1 MIDNKENILN
11 GGSPSAQGEQSR
23 IPDNG
28 PDGSPVR
35 QQDAGKDK
43 APVPRQE
50 QEKDL
55 NRLPEQIEEPET
67 EQNIGPDQN
76 AEQEFEQE
84 TPATQDRPDEE
95 QPAAQDQPQTAGQG
109 LAPAQGQAH
118 GQTPNR
124 GRGPAPFQNQNRNQN
139 FQPGGQAHGRAR
151 QLPQQT
157 EPAPPPP
164 TPVGKPIAIRFKM
177 MGEFYFLYDEGLELK
192 PREKVIVKISKGK
205 DIAEVAMTEFPQEFK
220 VTDPQL
226 RILRRVNEAD
236 IAQQER
242 NAQREKEAFGICL
255 SKIKKLELP
264 MKLLAVKYTFDGS
277 RITFYFKADSKV
289 DFRKLVRELAA
300 VFRTRIELRQIGPRD
315 ETELFGGL
323 GVCGRR
329 VCCTYW
335 CCKAKPVISVDSPK
349 VPFAGLQGMSNKALG
364 LCSRPLCCLR
374 YEGDAEPCCKIAVPA
389 VNSKITID
397 EQNGVLKLI
406 DMKANQ
412 VCIQLDGEEAEL
424 NISYEDFLL
433 KLNEGKAK
441 KI

>member
-1 MIDNKENILN
+1 MIDNNENILN

-23 IPDNG
+23 TPDSG
-28 PDGSPVR
+28 PDLKPVQ
-35 QQDAGKDK
+35 QQDTGKDK
-43 APVPRQE
+43 APVQRQE
-50 QEKDL
+50 QDL
-55 NRLPEQIEEPET
+55 DQLPEQNPEE
-67 EQNIGPDQN
+67 NIVQAQN
-76 AEQEFEQE
+76 AEQESEPE
-84 TPATQDRPDEE
+84 PAINQDQQPEE
-95 QPAAQDQPQTAGQG
+95 QPAAQDHTQTTEQG
-109 LAPAQGQAH
+109 LAQTQGQA
-118 GQTPNR
+118 QTPNR
-124 GRGPAPFQNQNRNQN
+124 GRGQAPFQNSNQNRNQN
-139 FQPGGQAHGRAR
+139 FPQGRAR
-151 QLPQQT
+151 QQHPQQQQQNT

-205 DIAEVAMTEFPQEFK
+205 DIAEVAMIEFPQEFK

-236 IAQQER
+236 ISQQER

-335 CCKAKPVISVDSPK
+335 CCRAKPVISVDSPK

-374 YEGDAEPCCKIAVPA
+374 YEGDAEPCCKISLPA
-389 VNSKITID
+389 VNSKIVID

-424 NISYEDFLL
+424 NMSYEDFLL

>member
-1 MIDNKENILN
+1 
-11 GGSPSAQGEQSR
+11 Q
-23 IPDNG
+23 
-28 PDGSPVR
+28 
-35 QQDAGKDK
+35 
-43 APVPRQE
+43 
-50 QEKDL
+50 
-55 NRLPEQIEEPET
+55 
-67 EQNIGPDQN
+67 
-76 AEQEFEQE
+76 
-84 TPATQDRPDEE
+84 TQ
-95 QPAAQDQPQTAGQG
+95 
-109 LAPAQGQAH
+109 
-118 GQTPNR
+118 NR
-124 GRGPAPFQNQNRNQN
+124 GRGPAPFQNSNQNRNQN
-139 FQPGGQAHGRAR
+139 FPQGRAR
-151 QLPQQT
+151 QQQQNA
-157 EPAPPPP
+157 EPVPPPP
-164 TPVGKPIAIRFKM
+164 TPVGKPIAIRFKP

-205 DIAEVAMTEFPQEFK
+205 DIAEVAMIEFPQEFK

-226 RILRRVNEAD
+226 RILRRVNDAD
-236 IAQQER
+236 ISQQER

-264 MKLLAVKYTFDGS
+264 MKLLAVKYIFDGS

-300 VFRTRIELRQIGPRD
+300 IFRTRIELRQIGPRD

-335 CCKAKPVISVDSPK
+335 CCKAKPVINVDSPK
-349 VPFAGLQGMSNKALG
+349 TPFAGLQGMSNKALG

-374 YEGDAEPCCKIAVPA
+374 YEGDAEPCCKIALPA
-389 VNSKITID
+389 VNSKIVID

-406 DMKANQ
+406 DIKANQ
-412 VCIQLDGEEAEL
+412 VCIQIDGEEVEL

>member
-1 MIDNKENILN
+1 MIENNDNILN
-11 GGSPSAQGEQSR
+11 GGSPSAQGEQNPGNNPETGLDR
-23 IPDNG
+23 NPAQ
-28 PDGSPVR
+28 
-35 QQDAGKDK
+35 QQDTGKDK

-50 QEKDL
+50 QEQDL
-55 NRLPEQIEEPET
+55 DQLPEQVEEQEP
-67 EQNIGPDQN
+67 EQNIVQTQN
-76 AEQEFEQE
+76 AEPGSEPE
-84 TPATQDRPDEE
+84 PAITQQQPIEE
-95 QPAAQDQPQTAGQG
+95 HPAEQDQPQTTGQG
-109 LAPAQGQAH
+109 LA
-118 GQTPNR
+118 QTQQHSQEQTQNR
-124 GRGPAPFQNQNRNQN
+124 GRGPAPFQNSNQNRNQN
-139 FQPGGQAHGRAR
+139 FPQGRAR
-151 QLPQQT
+151 QQQQNA
-157 EPAPPPP
+157 EPVPPPP
-164 TPVGKPIAIRFKM
+164 TPVGKPIAIRFKP

-205 DIAEVAMTEFPQEFK
+205 DIAEVAMIEFPQEFK

-226 RILRRVNEAD
+226 RILRRVNDAD
-236 IAQQER
+236 ISQQER

-264 MKLLAVKYTFDGS
+264 MKLLAVKYIFDGS

-300 VFRTRIELRQIGPRD
+300 IFRTRIELRQIGPRD

-335 CCKAKPVISVDSPK
+335 CCKAKPVINVDSPK
-349 VPFAGLQGMSNKALG
+349 TPFAGLQGMSNKALG

-374 YEGDAEPCCKIAVPA
+374 YEGDAEPCCKIALPA
-389 VNSKITID
+389 VNSKIVID

-406 DMKANQ
+406 DIKANQ
-412 VCIQLDGEEAEL
+412 VCIQIDGEEVEL

>member
-1 MIDNKENILN
+1 MIDNTDNILN
-11 GGSPSAQGEQSR
+11 GGSPSAQG
-23 IPDNG
+23 
-28 PDGSPVR
+28 
-35 QQDAGKDK
+35 
-43 APVPRQE
+43 VP
-50 QEKDL
+50 
-55 NRLPEQIEEPET
+55 NPNPEQIQEPEK
-67 EQNIGPDQN
+67 NIVQAQN
-76 AEQEFEQE
+76 AEQGAEQE
-84 TPATQDRPDEE
+84 
-95 QPAAQDQPQTAGQG
+95 PAAAQQPVEERPAAPDRQQPPEQNTSQTQG
-109 LAPAQGQAH
+109 KAQEHAPG
-118 GQTPNR
+118 R
-124 GRGPAPFQNQNRNQN
+124 GRGQAPFQNSNQNRNHN
-139 FQPGGQAHGRAR
+139 QPHGRAR
-151 QLPQQT
+151 QQHPQQQNA

-164 TPVGKPIAIRFKM
+164 APVGKPIAIRFKM

-236 IAQQER
+236 ISQQER
-242 NAQREKEAFGICL
+242 NTHREKEAFDICL

-335 CCKAKPVISVDSPK
+335 CCRAKPVISVDSPK
-349 VPFAGLQGMSNKALG
+349 TPFAGLQSMSNKALG

-374 YEGDAEPCCKIAVPA
+374 YEGDAEPCCKITVPA
-389 VNSKITID
+389 VNSKIVID
-397 EQNGVLKLI
+397 DQNGVLKLV

-412 VCIQLDGEEAEL
+412 VCIQIDGEEVEL